1 MIHNPPFAL
10 WKCTQPQSSQAHFQ
24 KSQKEIDKKIKKQKD
39 SDRQTEEEIDNNAQK
54 RKWATDIQT
63 EKKRIICRREWRRR
77 KRKVVE
83 TWDPEVKTPKRGRR
97 RCRRKTEAKTADAS
111 ACCFLKALTK
121 PSMRKTLMSR
131 TCKSG
136 MLSLLNLEDAF
147 TMKCGFCVIWCALS
161 SQQFTCCEL
170 MNCFLEERGQMDGI
184 LSRQESYYYCILP
197 MSLSTLVDSIW
208 TLRARRNGL
217 IIGKKLLKMHY

>member
-1 MIHNPPFAL
+1 M
-10 WKCTQPQSSQAHFQ
+10 
-24 KSQKEIDKKIKKQKD
+24 KKKK
-39 SDRQTEEEIDNNAQK
+39 
-54 RKWATDIQT
+54 
-63 EKKRIICRREWRRR
+63 KKRR

-83 TWDPEVKTPKRGRR
+83 TWYPEEKTRKRGRR

-136 MLSLLNLEDAF
+136 MLSLLHLEDAF

-161 SQQFTCCEL
+161 SQQRTCCQL
-170 MNCFLEERGQMDGI
+170 TNCFLEGRGQMDVI
-184 LSRQESYYYCILP
+184 LGKKAIIVSFP
-197 MSLSTLVDSIW
+197 MSRLW
-208 TLRARRNGL
+208 
-217 IIGKKLLKMHY
+217 